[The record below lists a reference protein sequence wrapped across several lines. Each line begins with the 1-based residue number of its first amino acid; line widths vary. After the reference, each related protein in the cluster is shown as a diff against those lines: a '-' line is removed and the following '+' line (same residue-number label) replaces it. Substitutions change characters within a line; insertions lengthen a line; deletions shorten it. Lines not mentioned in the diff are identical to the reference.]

1 MKKFEIKYYVEEYGV
16 SMIIIANDVVQ
27 IATDTID
34 ADGVKIVLETSFG
47 IDSIN
52 VL

>member
-16 SMIIIANDVVQ
+16 SMIIIANNIVK
-27 IATDTID
+27 IANDTIE
-34 ADGVKIVLETSFG
+34 ADGVRIVLETSFG